1 MDIPFVD
8 IHTHRN
14 GFRADVVSVRSVRLG
29 KESTPTSGERFSAGI
44 HPWDCETVGSEW
56 IDSLE
61 TLPVAAVGEIGLD
74 YCKPADRNVQ
84 LQRLTAQADLAEKRR
99 LPIVLHCVKAY
110 EKLITLMSPY
120 TVPVVFH
127 GFVGSTQLA
136 GQLIR
141 KGYFLSFG
149 AALFRSPKTQKA
161 LLAVPDE
168 RLFLETDEAD
178 PTIEEV
184 YRQAAAL
191 RNIPIDTLKQSIYKN
206 YKTLFG

>member
-1 MDIPFVD
+1 MRP
-8 IHTHRN
+8 N
-14 GFRADVVSVRSVRLG
+14 VVAIRSIRLG
-29 KESTPTSGERFSAGI
+29 KECIPTSGEPFSAGI

-56 IDSLE
+56 LDSLE

-74 YCKPADRNVQ
+74 FCKPIDRTLQ

-110 EKLITLMSPY
+110 EELITLMSPY